1 MSVPQDVHLRI
12 YRAATALAYARGYDD
27 GRRAQALDDED
38 LTEAIGQWVMDREAL
53 GRDVGAVMRA
63 TVEDLRAISYR
74 RRN

>member
-1 MSVPQDVHLRI
+1 MRI